1 MSVCRGCGCSI
12 DWIRTTAG
20 RNMPVDPEPVFVVEG
35 GGNDR
40 FVTDEGEAITGR
52 VARPEEESPA
62 LTVALEKLSE
72 RGGVS
77 AAEVRKMEELER
89 MFELFPEKEYPNI
102 NSAFRKLH
110 ANLMFRSERAM
121 VSISGGA
128 DSDVMLD
135 MIQAL
140 NPAKNYPFAEIHF
153 VWFDTGIEYTATKQH
168 LKDLEEKYGITIERK
183 RAKTPVPPGCKTWG
197 QPFISKQISQYI
209 SRLQAH
215 GFQWEDEPF
224 EVLYDRY
231 PNCKAALRWWCN
243 AFGVGSMVN
252 IERCRLLKEFM
263 VENPPQFP
271 ISDGCCKGAKK
282 DVAHDYMKELK
293 ATINMVGIRKAEGG
307 ARATA
312 YNSCFSEPSKKGEAA
327 KFRPLFYFA
336 DQDKEFYCQ
345 RRGVVH
351 SDLYEKY
358 GFKRTGCA
366 CCPFGSR
373 FEQELQAAEQLD
385 SGLAAAAKN
394 IFGAA
399 YEYTRAYRE
408 FKAKREAER
417 KAQGQTSLF

>member
-1 MSVCRGCGCSI
+1 
-12 DWIRTTAG
+12 
-20 RNMPVDPEPVFVVEG
+20 
-35 GGNDR
+35 
-40 FVTDEGEAITGR
+40 
-52 VARPEEESPA
+52 
-62 LTVALEKLSE
+62 
-72 RGGVS
+72 
-77 AAEVRKMEELER
+77 MEELEK
-89 MFELFPEKEYPNI
+89 MFELFPETECPNI

-110 ANLMFRSERAM
+110 ANLMFRSARAT

-140 NPAKNYPFAEIHF
+140 NPEKNYPFAEIHF

-183 RAKTPVPPGCKTWG
+183 RAKTPVPLGCKTWG

-243 AFGVGSMVN
+243 DFGIGSMVN

-312 YNSCFSEPSKKGEAA
+312 YNSCFSEPSRKGEAA
-327 KFRPLFYFA
+327 QFRPLFYFT
-336 DQDKEFYCQ
+336 DQDKELYCQ
-345 RRGVVH
+345 RRGVIH

-373 FEQELQAAEQLD
+373 FEQELQAAERLD
-385 SGLAAAAKN
+385 SGLATAAKK

-408 FKAKREAER
+408 FKARHDAER
-417 KAQGQTSLF
+417 KAKGQISLF